1 MRKLMND
8 DYRVHIIIGITGHR
22 DIPEQDFPLL
32 KDLIRK
38 IFRDLKR
45 DLPDTPLLLL
55 TPLAEGADRI
65 AAMVAIE
72 EHVRF
77 IVPIPLP
84 ETEYCKDFPDSI
96 EEFTDLKA
104 QAVGSFE
111 LPFSRNDVSKFNHPG
126 PERDKRYEKV
136 GVFIAKHS
144 QVLIALWDGKD
155 TPLTG
160 GTAQIVKY
168 KLEGI
173 PHEYTPSTPV
183 IDNPDTGL
191 VYHINSRRK
200 KNFDSGEYKPELK
213 IKYPNG
219 KNKDA
224 YFGKEG
230 IFTKINRF
238 NHDSQAL
245 DEVQVESSR
254 NNLAKKG
261 VINKE
266 KFVSY
271 LYARADMLAIN
282 YKKKWN
288 ISQILLLVTI
298 TSLLGVFLAYLNSNI
313 LILLILYF
321 GAYLILAFYFW
332 HLNILHESHNR
343 FIEYRSLAEGLR
355 IEFFLRLAGKCEDV
369 ADYYLMKHKIFLNW
383 VREVLK
389 SANVFDPQAT
399 PQFDEIKE
407 TWIES
412 QYNYFKNAS
421 KRSKDALEKLK
432 KSTNIIFYSGMLFI
446 VITITATIL
455 KDLSILLILTDLI
468 IILPFIAGMI
478 ETYIQR
484 STISETIDEYIR
496 MGKIF
501 EKAKKL
507 WNNADS
513 ISNIEL
519 ITELAKESLRENADW
534 LLLHAKIPEEMP
546 L

>member
-1 MRKLMND
+1 
-8 DYRVHIIIGITGHR
+8 
-22 DIPEQDFPLL
+22 
-32 KDLIRK
+32 
-38 IFRDLKR
+38 
-45 DLPDTPLLLL
+45 
-55 TPLAEGADRI
+55 
-65 AAMVAIE
+65 
-72 EHVRF
+72 
-77 IVPIPLP
+77 
-84 ETEYCKDFPDSI
+84 
-96 EEFTDLKA
+96 
-104 QAVGSFE
+104 
-111 LPFSRNDVSKFNHPG
+111 
-126 PERDKRYEKV
+126 
-136 GVFIAKHS
+136 
-144 QVLIALWDGKD
+144 
-155 TPLTG
+155 
-160 GTAQIVKY
+160 
-168 KLEGI
+168 
-173 PHEYTPSTPV
+173 
-183 IDNPDTGL
+183 
-191 VYHINSRRK
+191 
-200 KNFDSGEYKPELK
+200 
-213 IKYPNG
+213 
-219 KNKDA
+219 
-224 YFGKEG
+224 
-230 IFTKINRF
+230 
-238 NHDSQAL
+238 
-245 DEVQVESSR
+245 
-254 NNLAKKG
+254 
-261 VINKE
+261 
-266 KFVSY
+266 
-271 LYARADMLAIN
+271 MLAIN